1 MMSTVAI
8 MRVVRP
14 SNPTIRSLPN
24 ARCGKVNSFL
34 RSPGLDL
41 VLSIRRSLIN
51 KPPARQ
57 ISRIF
62 HLVTN
67 RLSIRGVASRPV
79 YERAQ
84 RLAGQAFAAPRA
96 KSAWLIQLAEA
107 F

>member
-1 MMSTVAI
+1 
-8 MRVVRP
+8 
-14 SNPTIRSLPN
+14 
-24 ARCGKVNSFL
+24 
-34 RSPGLDL
+34 
-41 VLSIRRSLIN
+41 
-51 KPPARQ
+51 
-57 ISRIF
+57 
-62 HLVTN
+62 VTN